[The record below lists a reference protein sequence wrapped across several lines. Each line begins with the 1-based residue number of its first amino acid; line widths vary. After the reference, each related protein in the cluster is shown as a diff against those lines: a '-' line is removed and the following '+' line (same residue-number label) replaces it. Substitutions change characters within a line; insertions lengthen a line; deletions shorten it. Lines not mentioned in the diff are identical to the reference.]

1 MKAKISAEFLNIFLP
16 VEGISIVAH
25 RFIEGA
31 CAKVT
36 SYP

>member
-1 MKAKISAEFLNIFLP
+1 MNAKISAEFLNIFLP
-16 VEGISIVAH
+16 VDGISNVAH

-31 CAKVT
+31 CEKAT